1 VTLKVELQLDKAAY
15 VKENAMRPGRSVYI
29 AAQAVTPFIGKG
41 HPDFILKGHP
51 DFGQRDNPT
60 LEDHMV
66 NVVRQLLA
74 DNSIDPSLIQ
84 RGYVGNFAGELFSNQ
99 GFLGAMLAR
108 ADARLAGIG
117 CARVEAA
124 CASGGVGIVG
134 AIESIQAGLDVV
146 LVVGAE
152 VQTTVRPREGA
163 DYLARASHY
172 ATERSIDDFT
182 FPALLARRAKAYKEA
197 YGLTDRDLAHFSVKA
212 YANAN
217 RNPLAHMHTVKMTL
231 EQAATASDMN
241 PNFLQNP
248 DLKPHLKVSDCSQ
261 VSDGAAAVI
270 LASEAGVR
278 KLGRALSQCVQVRSY
293 GFCTNPLGQVKDLLR
308 LDTTAAATAEAMRD
322 GGLTPQDVQ
331 VAEVHDCFTIAEL
344 LMYEAIGWAEQGKGL
359 DLLLSGR
366 TSIEGDV
373 PVNAGGGLVGFGH
386 PVGATGVKQAAEI
399 FRQMKGLCGEYQI
412 QRELHT
418 GLTANMGGD
427 DRTVVS
433 LVLEN
438 MS

>member
-1 VTLKVELQLDKAAY
+1 
-15 VKENAMRPGRSVYI
+15 MRPGRSVYI

-124 CASGGVGIVG
+124 CASGGVGMVG
-134 AIESIQAGLDVV
+134 AVESIQAGLDVV

-163 DYLARASHY
+163 DYLARAAHY

-217 RNPLAHMHTVKMTL
+217 RNPLAHMYVVKMTL
-231 EQAATASDMN
+231 EQATTASDAN

-248 DLKPHLKVSDCSQ
+248 EFKPHLKVSDCSQ

-359 DLLLSGR
+359 DLVLSGR
-366 TSIEGDV
+366 TSIEGDL

-399 FRQMKGLCGEYQI
+399 YRQMKGLCGEYQI

-427 DRTVVS
+427 DRTVVA

-438 MS
+438 MA

>member
-1 VTLKVELQLDKAAY
+1 
-15 VKENAMRPGRSVYI
+15 VYI
-29 AAQAVTPFIGKG
+29 AAQAITPFIGKG
-41 HPDFILKGHP
+41 SPHFIVKGHP
-51 DFGQRDNPT
+51 DFGTKDNPA
-60 LEDHMV
+60 LEDHIAT
-66 NVVRQLLA
+66 VVRQLLA
-74 DNSIDPSLIQ
+74 DYAVDPSLIQ
-84 RGYVGNFAGELFSNQ
+84 RGYVGNFAGELFSQQ

-124 CASGGVGIVG
+124 CASGGVGIIG
-134 AIESIQAGLDVV
+134 AIEAIQAGLDVV

-163 DYLARASHY
+163 DYLARAAHY

-182 FPALLARRAKAYKEA
+182 FPALLARRAKAYKET

-217 RNPLAHMHTVKMTL
+217 RNPLAHMHAVKMTL
-231 EQAATASDMN
+231 DQAATASDAN

-248 DLKPHLKVSDCSQ
+248 ELKPHLKVSDCSQ

-270 LASEAGVR
+270 LASETGLQ
-278 KLGRALSQCVQVRSY
+278 KLGRTPAACVKVRAY
-293 GFCTNPLGQVKDLLR
+293 GFCTNPLGQVHDLLR

-322 GGLTPQDVQ
+322 GGITPQEVQ

-344 LMYEAIGWAEQGKGL
+344 LMYEAIGLAEPGKGI

-366 TSIEGDV
+366 TSLEGDI
-373 PVNAGGGLVGFGH
+373 PVNPGGGLVGFGH

-399 FRQMKGLCGEYQI
+399 FRQMQGLCGEYQI
-412 QRELHT
+412 QRDLHT